1 MTKKNKGLKWNLSRR
16 NGIKEPVK
24 NIVEKSDSSVWTVNV
39 AVAPEVLLL
48 RLPSTKP
55 ECCLLVCRA
64 LRGFL
69 ARISPQKN
77 ENGRIRGQ
85 FDKYLVKLFTYL
97 AIIL

>member
-1 MTKKNKGLKWNLSRR
+1 M
-16 NGIKEPVK
+16 K
-24 NIVEKSDSSVWTVNV
+24 NIDEKSDPPVWAVNV

-55 ECCLLVCRA
+55 ECCLLVYRA
-64 LRGFL
+64 VRGFFGTNF
-69 ARISPQKN
+69 STKN

>member
-1 MTKKNKGLKWNLSRR
+1 MY
-16 NGIKEPVK
+16 
-24 NIVEKSDSSVWTVNV
+24 EKSDSSVWTVNV

-55 ECCLLVCRA
+55 ECWLLVDRA
-64 LRGFL
+64 LRGFFGTNL
-69 ARISPQKN
+69 YTKN

-85 FDKYLVKLFTYL
+85 FDKYLLKPFTYL